1 MDIHGGNLPAV
12 ISMLQDSYPKVWSE
26 IMETMSKIIPNLE
39 KIDVDYTS
47 TRTLGLYFFEKGF
60 GRAWNVSEI
69 SDGTIHT
76 LALLVALHD
85 PRTTMLVL
93 EEPENSVHSWIL
105 RNIIES
111 AGLASKKKQIM
122 FTTHSPIVVNSLQ
135 VDNVWV
141 MWRSNGESQLAKLRS
156 FDREI
161 VEAIDEGEIEMFD
174 LIDTGAIPEAIPQGP
189 SGI

>member
-1 MDIHGGNLPAV
+1 
-12 ISMLQDSYPKVWSE
+12 MLQDSYPKVWSE